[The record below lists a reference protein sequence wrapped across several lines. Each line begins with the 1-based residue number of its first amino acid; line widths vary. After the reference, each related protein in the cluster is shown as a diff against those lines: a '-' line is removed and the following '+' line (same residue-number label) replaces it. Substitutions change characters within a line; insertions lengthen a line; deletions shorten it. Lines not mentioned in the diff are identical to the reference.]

1 MNEDTEIIKIE
12 EEQQSDVEMMLSKIG
27 PKIVM
32 SKPKKKV
39 RVPDLP
45 FEKWCPQFET
55 YREMM
60 EDPEW
65 DEIFSNYYSF
75 ENDNEKDV
83 LINETTFEKNDY
95 DHATQIEEI
104 IKCTNSF
111 IYFCIKYA
119 KVDHPIFGTVPF
131 IPYTYQRRVVD
142 CFNNERFN
150 IMSKFRQ
157 GGLTTLSVI
166 WATWR
171 CLFKTS
177 QRIMVV
183 SKSDR
188 EAVVAGMIAD
198 TVLKNLPEWLRPKF
212 SDAKHEKEFHDTS
225 SVLWFYTI
233 KAARGKAITILIIDE
248 AAFIPNMTDEWRAI
262 YPVVSTGGAAIV
274 ISTVWGMANW
284 YYNIYKEAEAGKN
297 PFNII
302 ELDYW
307 EHPLYNNPKWIKD
320 TYEVLGEKGWKQ
332 EIERNFLGS
341 GDNWINSL
349 IIGSLIDSTRE
360 SYPVRQKF
368 HKWKSEGNLRRTDW
382 DEGAALLVW
391 REPIPHHEYIIGVDC
406 AEGVGETG
414 DHSAFQIIDQSTLEQ
429 CAEFYSN
436 TIPPHIFAQI
446 LNEIGYFY
454 NTAMIAVE
462 NAGPGLAVLNC
473 LQHELAY
480 ENLYYE
486 DSKQVTPGIKQGKT
500 KRALLLQSL
509 QQRLLNGTM
518 KINSYRFANEL
529 NTFVFNANTKKAEAQ
544 RGQHDDS
551 ILSLSICTY
560 VRDAQTR
567 NMPVGVEMP
576 EEMLQIYRSEV
587 YDDIKKEIL
596 EDAPENWLVEEE
608 DTLPLLIDRGG
619 DEEFI
624 NIRRKYDWVL
634 KEFSW

>member
-1 MNEDTEIIKIE
+1 MLNNMETIMSKKTEIIKIE
-12 EEQQSDVEMMLSKIG
+12 EKTEEKIDDKSLSKLN

-32 SKPKKKV
+32 SKPKKKI
-39 RVPDLP
+39 RVPDEP
-45 FEKWCPQFET
+45 FEKWYPQFET
-55 YREMM
+55 YRDMM

-75 ENDNEKDV
+75 EDDIEKDI
-83 LINETTFEKNDY
+83 LINETTFDKNEY
-95 DHATQIEEI
+95 DHATQVRELIR
-104 IKCTNSF
+104 CTNSF

-142 CFNNERFN
+142 CFNTERWN

-188 EAVVAGMIAD
+188 EAVIAGMVSD
-198 TVLKNLPEWLRPKF
+198 TVLKNLPTWLKPKF
-212 SDAKHEKEFHDTS
+212 NDAKHEKEFHDTS

-262 YPVVSTGGAAIV
+262 YPVVSTGGNAIV
-274 ISTVWGMANW
+274 ISTVCGMANW
-284 YYNIYKEAEAGKN
+284 YYDIYKEAEIGKN

-349 IIGSLIDSTRE
+349 VISDLIETTRDCI
-360 SYPVRQKF
+360 PTRQKF
-368 HKWKSEGNLRRTDW
+368 HKWKNKLG
-382 DEGAALLVW
+382 
-391 REPIPHHEYIIGVDC
+391 
-406 AEGVGETG
+406 
-414 DHSAFQIIDQSTLEQ
+414 
-429 CAEFYSN
+429 
-436 TIPPHIFAQI
+436 
-446 LNEIGYFY
+446 
-454 NTAMIAVE
+454 
-462 NAGPGLAVLNC
+462 
-473 LQHELAY
+473 
-480 ENLYYE
+480 
-486 DSKQVTPGIKQGKT
+486 
-500 KRALLLQSL
+500 
-509 QQRLLNGTM
+509 
-518 KINSYRFANEL
+518 
-529 NTFVFNANTKKAEAQ
+529 
-544 RGQHDDS
+544 
-551 ILSLSICTY
+551 
-560 VRDAQTR
+560 
-567 NMPVGVEMP
+567 
-576 EEMLQIYRSEV
+576 
-587 YDDIKKEIL
+587 
-596 EDAPENWLVEEE
+596 
-608 DTLPLLIDRGG
+608 
-619 DEEFI
+619 
-624 NIRRKYDWVL
+624 
-634 KEFSW
+634 